1 MSAPHRGRA
10 NERIVRAIARMLL
23 GYTLLLIA
31 EVAKGIAIAASDA
44 GIALTKRS

>member
-23 GYTLLLIA
+23 GYALLFIA
-31 EVAKGIAIAASDA
+31 EIARGVAIAATDA
-44 GIALTKRS
+44 GIALTRRQ